1 MGRVRV
7 FIVSDSLTF
16 SDGLKSL
23 LTPDVEIVGQ
33 EIDATQ
39 AIARIKALKPE
50 VIIWA
55 NTGLNSS
62 APLEETTLLEAV
74 PLIRMISLTLQNNV
88 IVIRHLGRKTVRVA
102 HDPQD
107 LIEAIKYRLLP
118 SPAKK
123 KRPNLINRLNR
134 SLRGML

>member
-1 MGRVRV
+1 MGRIRV

-16 SDGLKSL
+16 SDGLKNL
-23 LTPDVEIVGQ
+23 LTPDIKIVGQ
-33 EIDATQ
+33 EIDVTQ

-55 NTGLNSS
+55 NTGMKSS
-62 APLEETTLLEAV
+62 ALLEETALLEAT
-74 PLIRMISLTLQNNV
+74 PLIRTISLSLQNNV

-102 HDPQD
+102 QDTQD
-107 LIEAIKYRLLP
+107 LIEAIKYRLFP

-134 SLRGML
+134 SLKGML

>member
-1 MGRVRV
+1 MGRMRV

-23 LTPDVEIVGQ
+23 LMADAKIIGQ

-55 NTGLNSS
+55 NTGMKSS
-62 APLEETTLLEAV
+62 ALLEETALLEAT
-74 PLIRMISLTLQNNV
+74 PLIRTVSLSLQNNV

-102 HDPQD
+102 HDTQD
-107 LIEAIKYRLLP
+107 LIEAIKYRLFP
-118 SPAKK
+118 SPRKK
-123 KRPNLINRLNR
+123 KRLGLIHKLNR
-134 SLRGML
+134 SLREML